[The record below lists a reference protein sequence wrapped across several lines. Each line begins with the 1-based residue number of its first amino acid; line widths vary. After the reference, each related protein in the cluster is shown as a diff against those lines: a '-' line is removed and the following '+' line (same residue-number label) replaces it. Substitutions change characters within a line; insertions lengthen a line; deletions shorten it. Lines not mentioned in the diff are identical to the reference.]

1 VAKNVSGWK
10 VGVGSSDRAVSRG
23 GAMRTTFFGFGVSI
37 FGGSIG
43 GVAPTSAGI
52 GRGAAP
58 GTGVIEAGLAGAAA
72 GVVGAAAGVVGA
84 AAGVVGAAAAG
95 GGFGPGLAAGAVGGA
110 AADGA
115 AAGAGDGTSCARA
128 AAVQTST
135 SAANPPAD
143 TSRNLIALPDHLKSK
158 NF

>member
-1 VAKNVSGWK
+1 LAVAKNVSGWK

-58 GTGVIEAGLAGAAA
+58 GTGVI
-72 GVVGAAAGVVGA
+72 
-84 AAGVVGAAAAG
+84 
-95 GGFGPGLAAGAVGGA
+95 
-110 AADGA
+110 
-115 AAGAGDGTSCARA
+115 
-128 AAVQTST
+128 
-135 SAANPPAD
+135 
-143 TSRNLIALPDHLKSK
+143 
-158 NF
+158 

>member
-72 GVVGAAAGVVGA
+72 GVVGAAA
-84 AAGVVGAAAAG
+84 AG
-95 GGFGPGLAAGAVGGA
+95 GGFGPGLAAGAAGGA

-115 AAGAGDGTSCARA
+115 AAGAGDGMSCARA

-135 SAANPPAD
+135 SAANPLAD